1 MSYFFE
7 KRYHPFV
14 EGVLALF
21 TNFALTTTM
30 VPISLIISL
39 EFVKLCQAAWI
50 KADEFMYNKEIKK
63 GVNVLSSSL
72 NEELGQVAYI
82 FCDKTGTL
90 TSNVMVF
97 KFALIGNT
105 LYGDTSI
112 LGELKKIPESPQL
125 NQRPK
130 LVRQVTYQDLKG
142 GVEYDFN
149 DRELNKILRDETF
162 KGAVI
167 DLKIKDSCGDNNQ
180 PYIYKHQT
188 DLVDDFFYN
197 LALCNE
203 CLIER
208 DEGDQILAYQGP
220 SPDEITLVTAA
231 KELGFQYEGNDTD
244 SKTCNRLGP
253 KRFKVH
259 RWIEFNSDR
268 KRASIIMTGPDG
280 IIRHYMKG
288 ADSIM
293 LGRMA
298 PASENPFIEI
308 NKKYINEFSTKG
320 FRTLAY
326 GMKVYTSAELEGI
339 LEKIRET
346 ENMEKG
352 REEAMDLLYDNIEM
366 GFTLLGCTA
375 VEDKLQDK
383 VPSAIA
389 DFLKADIKV
398 IIFLFSYK

>member
-1 MSYFFE
+1 
-7 KRYHPFV
+7 
-14 EGVLALF
+14 
-21 TNFALTTTM
+21 M

-82 FCDKTGTL
+82 FSDKTGTL

-112 LGELKKIPESPQL
+112 LGDFQEPTEAPE
-125 NQRPK
+125 RRKYK
-130 LVRQVTYQDLKG
+130 LSSKVTFQDLKG
-142 GVEYDFN
+142 GVEYDFK
-149 DRELNKILRDETF
+149 DRELNKILRDEDF
-162 KGAVI
+162 KGVPI
-167 DLKIKDSCGDNNQ
+167 GLKIKDSCGENNQ
-180 PYIYKHQT
+180 PYIYAHQT

-208 DEGDQILAYQGP
+208 DDDDEILAYQGP

-253 KRFKVH
+253 QKFKVH

-268 KRASIIMTGPDG
+268 KRASIILTGPDG

-293 LGRMA
+293 LARMA
-298 PASENPFIEI
+298 PADQNPFIEK
-308 NKKYINEFSTKG
+308 NKKYINEFSSKG

-326 GMKVYTSAELEGI
+326 GMKVYTKQELEVI
-339 LEKIRET
+339 LKKINET
-346 ENMEKG
+346 ENMEEG
-352 REEAMDLLYDNIEM
+352 RDEALDLLYD
-366 GFTLLGCTA
+366 G
-375 VEDKLQDK
+375 
-383 VPSAIA
+383 
-389 DFLKADIKV
+389 
-398 IIFLFSYK
+398 